1 MNDDFLE
8 YQVDKFIFRVKKG
21 YYYNWNDCWAKIE
34 ADVATVGITDY
45 IQRQGGDVISVEL
58 PNVGRVIEQFEDVI
72 TMETVKAVIPVISPL
87 GGEIIEV
94 NKLLEESPELVNEE
108 PYGKGWIY
116 KVRLTDKS
124 ELENLENAEKYFEI
138 MKDKIK
144 KELKK

>member
-1 MNDDFLE
+1 MKDDFLE

-21 YYYNWNDCWAKIE
+21 YYYNWNDCWASIE
-34 ADVATVGITDY
+34 GELATVGITDY

-72 TMETVKAVIPVISPL
+72 TMETVKAVIPVISPV

-94 NKLLEESPELVNEE
+94 NKLLEESPELVNED

-124 ELENLENAEKYFEI
+124 ELDNLENAEKYFEI

>member
-1 MNDDFLE
+1 MKGDFLE

-21 YYYNWNDCWAKIE
+21 YYYNWNDCWANIE
-34 ADVATVGITDY
+34 GDIATVGITDY

-72 TMETVKAVIPVISPL
+72 TMETVKAVIPVISPV

-94 NKLLEESPELVNEE
+94 NKLLEESPELVNAD

-116 KVRLTDKS
+116 KVRLGDRE
-124 ELENLENAEKYFEI
+124 ELDNLENAEKYFEI